1 MRSSVEFLECQI
13 RGEEPAIIG
22 FGEPEPLP

>member
-1 MRSSVEFLECQI
+1 VKSSVGFLEGQI

-22 FGEPEPLP
+22 FGEPETLP

>member
-1 MRSSVEFLECQI
+1 VKSSVEFLEGQI

-22 FGEPEPLP
+22 VGEPDPLP